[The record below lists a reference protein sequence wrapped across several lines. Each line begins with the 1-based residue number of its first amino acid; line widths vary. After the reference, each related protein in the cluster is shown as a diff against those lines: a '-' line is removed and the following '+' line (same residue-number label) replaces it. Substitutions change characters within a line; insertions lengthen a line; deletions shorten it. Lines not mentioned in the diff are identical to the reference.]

1 MIRHIVLFKLKD
13 FPDQSEKMIA
23 ANEVIKHLN
32 ELPTKIDLIRRYEAG
47 IDLRKLAWSYDI
59 VLTMDFDTLADLD
72 KYTVHPAHQAFIAF
86 NKDYSVDKVAIDYE
100 M

>member
-1 MIRHIVLFKLKD
+1 
-13 FPDQSEKMIA
+13 
-23 ANEVIKHLN
+23 
-32 ELPTKIDLIRRYEAG
+32 
-47 IDLRKLAWSYDI
+47 
-59 VLTMDFDTLADLD
+59 MDFDTLADLD